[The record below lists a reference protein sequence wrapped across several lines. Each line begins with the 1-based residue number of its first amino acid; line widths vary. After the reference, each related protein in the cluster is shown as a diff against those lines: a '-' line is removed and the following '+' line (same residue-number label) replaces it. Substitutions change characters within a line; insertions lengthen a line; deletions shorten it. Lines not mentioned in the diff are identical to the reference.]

1 MAGRFEGLSDPQW
14 TLLEPFIPELIYKF
28 GRPRPDRR
36 KLLNTILYVL
46 ITGCRW
52 CDVPIGPQWAKR
64 STAHEYLGK
73 WEEEGVLYRIKQGML
88 ELAELNL
95 LIDWSRGSV
104 DGSFSPWQGRRR

>member
-1 MAGRFEGLSDPQW
+1 MSGKFEGLSDIQW
-14 TLLEPFIPELIYKF
+14 ILLAPFLPELTYRF

-52 CDVPIGPQWAKR
+52 CDVPIGLQWAKR

-73 WEEEGVLYRIKQGML
+73 WEQEGVLQRVKQGML
-88 ELAELNL
+88 ELAELNC
-95 LIDWSRGSV
+95 LIDWQRGSV
-104 DGSFSPWQGRRR
+104 DGSFSPR